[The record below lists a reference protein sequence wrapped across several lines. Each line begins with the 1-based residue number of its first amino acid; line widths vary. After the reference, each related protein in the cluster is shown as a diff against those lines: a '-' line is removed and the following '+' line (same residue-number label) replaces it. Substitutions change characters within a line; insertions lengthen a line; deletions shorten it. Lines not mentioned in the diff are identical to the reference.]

1 MGFSNLI
8 RQAHGADKPAVGA
21 INRLLRGF
29 AAMEEAIL
37 NDTEI
42 VQTFITALQSGDM
55 DLAAQ
60 NMTDDFVFEGWVPQA
75 LNKGEFLALQ
85 SELHAAMPDYAF
97 NLSDTREQDGA
108 VRSLIQISG
117 THTQTL
123 SLPMF
128 GVPLVPY
135 TGVSVNLPQTR
146 TQFHVADGKVAR
158 MQVESVQGGGL
169 NGLLQQIDTELL
181 LSPEVGVIYE
191 LARDEREQELEA
203 HGESPPWW
211 EADTMTDKDAG

>member
-1 MGFSNLI
+1 
-8 RQAHGADKPAVGA
+8 
-21 INRLLRGF
+21 
-29 AAMEEAIL
+29 L
-37 NDTEI
+37 NATET

-60 NMTDDFVFEGWVPQA
+60 YMMDDFVFEGWTPQA

-85 SELHAAMPDYAF
+85 SGLHAAMPDYAF
-97 NLSDTREQDGA
+97 NLSDTREEDGA
-108 VRSLIQISG
+108 VDAFIQLSG

-135 TGVSVNLPQTR
+135 TGISVGLPQTR
-146 TQFHVADGKVAR
+146 TRFTVTDGKVAR
-158 MQVESVQGGGL
+158 MQVERLPGGGL

-181 LSPEVGVIYE
+181 LSPQVGTIYE
-191 LARDEREQELEA
+191 LARDEREQEMEA
-203 HGESPPWW
+203 HGQTPPWRD
-211 EADTMTDKDAG
+211 ASTMMDKDAG